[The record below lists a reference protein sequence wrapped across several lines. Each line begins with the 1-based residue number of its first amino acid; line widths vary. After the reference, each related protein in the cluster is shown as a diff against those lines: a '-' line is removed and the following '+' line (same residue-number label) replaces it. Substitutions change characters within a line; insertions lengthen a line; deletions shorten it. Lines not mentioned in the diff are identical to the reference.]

1 MHGARVAVS
10 GEIVARQEERP
21 VRIGADV
28 GGTFTD
34 VVLTDDAGR
43 IWTHK
48 LPSTPPDF
56 EQAALIGIRRTL
68 SLAGVAGGAVGLVS
82 HGTTV
87 ATNAVLEGRG
97 ARTAL
102 ITTAGFRD
110 VLELRRIRAPQL
122 YDLFFSKPPALIE
135 RRLRFEIGERVTAFG
150 EVLRGVREEELQHI
164 AASLVRERVES
175 VAVCLL
181 HAYAYPEHE
190 RQVGA
195 FLRSAFL
202 RRELPHLQVSLS
214 CDILPERREY
224 ERTATT
230 AVNAYV
236 RPTMAAYLLAMRRG
250 LDELGIGAPL
260 LIMQSS
266 GGLASEAHTARR
278 PVFML
283 ESGPA
288 AGVLAANLTARRL
301 GVANIVTLDMGGT
314 TAKASLVEGGRVS
327 YSAQYEVGASLSTGS
342 RLVGGGGELIRAPTI
357 DIAEVGA
364 GGGSVAYVDTAG
376 GLRVGPR
383 SAGARPG
390 PACYRRGGSEP
401 TLTDA
406 NVVLGYIRPGPLADG
421 DVVVDAELARR
432 SVADHIAGPLGLD
445 LLAAAFG
452 IHQIA
457 NATTMRA
464 LRQVS
469 TERGRD
475 PREFTL
481 VAFGGAGPIHAAGLA
496 SELAI
501 RSVVIPPLPGLFS
514 AMGLLF
520 SGIEHHAVRS
530 CLLSRQELSAD
541 ALEAVQA
548 ELRRDLLHTFAGEGH
563 TEDEV
568 ALRYSADVRF
578 RGQTSEI
585 NVPVASGSWGPAEL
599 AALQEAFADEHE
611 RLYGHRSDPD
621 NPVEVVAMRAIGRA
635 GVAEMSDRLRPAA
648 ATAGESRDRSAW
660 FGPSAGS
667 IDTPVCRR
675 EDLQHGARGPLLI
688 DEYDTTIVVPPG
700 LRARIDDQLN
710 VHIDLEEE
718 ARSK

>member
-1 MHGARVAVS
+1 MRGSV
-10 GEIVARQEERP
+10 GPTVARQEQGP

-34 VVLTDDAGR
+34 VVLTDGAGR

-56 EQAALIGIRRTL
+56 EQAALEGIRRTL
-68 SLAGVAGGAVGLVS
+68 SMAGVGGGAVGLVS

-110 VLELRRIRAPQL
+110 VLELRRLRAPQL
-122 YDLFFSKPPALIE
+122 YDLFFEKPPALIE
-135 RRLRFEIGERVTAFG
+135 RRLRFELDERVTVAG
-150 EVLRGVREEELQHI
+150 EILRGVREDDLERI
-164 AASLVRERVES
+164 AAELVHERVES

-195 FLRSAFL
+195 FLR
-202 RRELPHLQVSLS
+202 RKLPEVQVSLS

-250 LDELGIGAPL
+250 LDELGIAAPL

-288 AGVLAANLTARRL
+288 AGVLAANLTAGRL
-301 GVANIVTLDMGGT
+301 GVDNIVTLDMGGT
-314 TAKASLVEGGRVS
+314 TAKASLVEAGRVS
-327 YSAQYEVGASLSTGS
+327 YSAEYEVGASLSSGS

-390 PACYRRGGSEP
+390 PACYRRGGEEP

-421 DVVVDAELARR
+421 DVVVEAELARR
-432 SVADHIAGPLGLD
+432 SVADRIAGPLGLD
-445 LLAAAFG
+445 LPAAAFG

-496 SELAI
+496 GELAI
-501 RSVVIPPLPGLFS
+501 SRVVVPPLPGLFS

-530 CLLSRQELSAD
+530 CQLSRQDLSAE
-541 ALEAVQA
+541 ALEAVRA
-548 ELRRDLLHTFAGEGH
+548 ELRADVLDTFAEEGH
-563 TEDEV
+563 AADELAV
-568 ALRYSADVRF
+568 RYTADVRF

-585 NVPVASGSWGPAEL
+585 NVPLASGSWGPAEL

-621 NPVEVVAMRAIGRA
+621 NPVEVIALRAVGRA
-635 GVAEMSDRLRPAA
+635 EVPDSSDRLRPGAA
-648 ATAGESRDRSAW
+648 VAGESGDRSAW
-660 FGPSAGS
+660 FGPSWGS

-675 EDLQHGARGPLLI
+675 EDLGHGERGPLLI

-700 LRARIDDQLN
+700 MRARVDDRLN
-710 VHIDLEEE
+710 VHIEPE
-718 ARSK
+718 RSS

>member
-1 MHGARVAVS
+1 M
-10 GEIVARQEERP
+10 
-21 VRIGADV
+21 
-28 GGTFTD
+28 
-34 VVLTDDAGR
+34 
-43 IWTHK
+43 
-48 LPSTPPDF
+48 
-56 EQAALIGIRRTL
+56 
-68 SLAGVAGGAVGLVS
+68 
-82 HGTTV
+82 
-87 ATNAVLEGRG
+87 
-97 ARTAL
+97 
-102 ITTAGFRD
+102 
-110 VLELRRIRAPQL
+110 
-122 YDLFFSKPPALIE
+122 
-135 RRLRFEIGERVTAFG
+135 
-150 EVLRGVREEELQHI
+150 
-164 AASLVRERVES
+164 
-175 VAVCLL
+175 
-181 HAYAYPEHE
+181 
-190 RQVGA
+190 
-195 FLRSAFL
+195 
-202 RRELPHLQVSLS
+202 SLS

-432 SVADHIAGPLGLD
+432 SVADHIAAPLGLD

-548 ELRRDLLHTFAGEGH
+548 ELRRDLLHTFAEEGH

-675 EDLQHGARGPLLI
+675 EDLKHGARGPLLI

-718 ARSK
+718 AHSK

>member
-1 MHGARVAVS
+1 MRVS
-10 GEIVARQEERP
+10 
-21 VRIGADV
+21 ADV

-34 VVLTDDAGR
+34 VVLTDDDGR

-56 EQAALIGIRRTL
+56 ERAALAGIQRTI
-68 SLAGVAGGAVGLVS
+68 SLAGVAGSAVGLVS

-122 YDLFFSKPPALIE
+122 YDLFFEKPPALIE
-135 RRLRFEIGERVTAFG
+135 RRLRFELGERVTASG
-150 EVLRGVREEELQHI
+150 EVLSGVREEELERI
-164 AASLVRERVES
+164 AAALVRERVES

-181 HAYAYPEHE
+181 HAYAYPHHE
-190 RQVGA
+190 RLAGE
-195 FLRSAFL
+195 FL
-202 RRELPHLQVSLS
+202 RRELPRLPVSLS

-250 LDELGIGAPL
+250 LDELGIDAPL

-288 AGVLAANLTARRL
+288 AGVLAANLTAKRL
-301 GVANIVTLDMGGT
+301 GAANVITLDMGGT
-314 TAKASLVEGGRVS
+314 TAKASMVEGGRVS
-327 YSAQYEVGASLSTGS
+327 YSAQYEVGASLSSGS

-364 GGGSVAYVDTAG
+364 GGGSVAYVDAAG

-390 PACYRRGGSEP
+390 PACYRRGGTEP

-421 DVVVDAELARR
+421 DVMVDADRARR
-432 SVADHIAGPLGLD
+432 SVADQIADPLGLD
-445 LLAAAFG
+445 LLSAAFG

-475 PREFTL
+475 PREFSL

-501 RSVVIPPLPGLFS
+501 SRVVIPPLPGLFS

-520 SGIEHHAVRS
+520 SGIEHHSVRS

-541 ALEAVQA
+541 ALDA
-548 ELRRDLLHTFAGEGH
+548 LRSDLRAGLLRTFSEEGH
-563 TEDEV
+563 AADQI
-568 ALRYSADVRF
+568 AIRYSADVRF

-585 NVPVASGSWGPAEL
+585 NVPLASGSWGPADL
-599 AALQEAFADEHE
+599 TALQEAFADEHE

-621 NPVEVVAMRAIGRA
+621 NPVEVVALRAIGRA
-635 GVAEMSDRLRPAA
+635 EVADMLDRVRPGAA
-648 ATAGESRDRSAW
+648 VSGDSRDRSAW
-660 FGPSAGS
+660 FGPSWGS

-675 EDLQHGARGPLLI
+675 EDLRHGARGPLLI

-700 LRARIDDQLN
+700 LRARVDDDLN
-710 VHIDLEEE
+710 VHVELVEE
-718 ARSK
+718 ARE

>member
-34 VVLTDDAGR
+34 VVLTDGAGR

-56 EQAALIGIRRTL
+56 EQAALQGIRRTL
-68 SLAGVAGGAVGLVS
+68 SLAGVAGAAVGLVS

-102 ITTAGFRD
+102 ITTTGFRD

-190 RQVGA
+190 RVVGE

-327 YSAQYEVGASLSTGS
+327 YSTQYEVGASLSTGS

-432 SVADHIAGPLGLD
+432 SVADHIAAPLGLD

-548 ELRRDLLHTFAGEGH
+548 ELRRDLLHTFAEEGH
-563 TEDEV
+563 TEDDV

-718 ARSK
+718 AHSK